1 MNEKKPYSDSRWHEP
16 LKGKTVG
23 TREFTEADKKKIE
36 RATEEMLKYFG
47 VLDQDEEYQDD

>member
-1 MNEKKPYSDSRWHEP
+1 MNGKKIYSDSRWHEP
-16 LKGKTVG
+16 LKGKTIG

-47 VLDQDEEYQDD
+47 VQDPGEEYQDD